1 MIPRHFCWGLFF
13 GEILFIKTVQNNVRE
28 RNEMRSPH
36 KWNTFELKKDAEARK
51 DIRLAQY

>member
-1 MIPRHFCWGLFF
+1 MNPRHFCWGLFF
-13 GEILFIKTVQNNVRE
+13 GEILFIKIVQNNVRE